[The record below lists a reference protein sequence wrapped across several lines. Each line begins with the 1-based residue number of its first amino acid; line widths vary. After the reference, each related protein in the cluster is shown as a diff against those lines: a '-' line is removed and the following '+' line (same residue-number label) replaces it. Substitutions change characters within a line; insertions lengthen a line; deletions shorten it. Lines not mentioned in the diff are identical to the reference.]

1 MANESLTVWI
11 DDEKL
16 SCFDK
21 QMLCDK
27 VFARTG
33 KTEKDK
39 STWTCRDFWK
49 ERENIPEEAMEYI
62 HWEALKKALANSP
75 QGTQRWILKH
85 STGQCRVGRM
95 LYKDGIIKNIVC
107 AQDVENK
114 TKQPRKHVIQCRA
127 VDTRQR
133 WKTGT
138 KAIWQ
143 WFITTSTNPNLQH
156 TIFQRL
162 EEWCDNKP
170 WWPIHTSNRMLRKA
184 VQQQD
189 LIGWQSFLQGRVT

>member
-114 TKQPRKHVIQCRA
+114 TKQPSTSSSAERSIHDNDGKREQKQSDNGSLRHLRTQTYNTRYSNDWRNGATINLDDLSTPQIECFARQCSNKISS
-127 VDTRQR
+127 D
-133 WKTGT
+133 GSHFS
-138 KAIWQ
+138 KA
-143 WFITTSTNPNLQH
+143 
-156 TIFQRL
+156 
-162 EEWCDNKP
+162 E
-170 WWPIHTSNRMLRKA
+170 
-184 VQQQD
+184 
-189 LIGWQSFLQGRVT
+189 